1 MNILRKI
8 YLFLKLALLL
18 QLNRH
23 FMQMVLVDIADRE
36 KFYPFSLTQ
45 SVAQFRIGIFSF
57 QERWEHLLNKETAI
71 YTTSYLQKL
80 YNNSDFLQNKEA
92 SIFINVTCLPTVDL
106 VAAILNLKIG
116 EKIISK
122 SGKWIATCS
131 EERFFEKILL
141 ANFAP
146 ITFEQGEFVQDAIDM
161 LKLHNKLIENDFSW
175 IKANTTGVKIDA
187 SNKVIQ
193 PENIFIEKGAEVHC
207 TILNASTGPI
217 YIGKNAIIMEGTA
230 IRGPFVL
237 GEKGVVKMNTSIYGA
252 TTIGPYCLAGGEI
265 KNSILMGFS
274 NKGHEGYLGD
284 SIIGHWCNL
293 GAGTCNSNIKN
304 TAGPIQMWDE
314 AKQIWET
321 VGQKMGMLVG
331 DYSRFA
337 IQSSINTGSYIGVSA
352 NIFGNGLLPKFIP
365 NFTWGVVT
373 GYQIEKAIEDIGN
386 WKQLKG
392 FVMSEEEKQVLQK
405 LYKRAS

>member
-1 MNILRKI
+1 
-8 YLFLKLALLL
+8 
-18 QLNRH
+18 
-23 FMQMVLVDIADRE
+23 MQFVLVDIADRE

-45 SVAQFRIGIFSF
+45 SVAQFRMGIYSF

-71 YTTSYLQKL
+71 YTVPYLQKL
-80 YNNSDFLQNKEA
+80 YYNSDFLQNKEA
-92 SIFINVTCLPTVDL
+92 AIFINVTCIPTTDL
-106 VAAILNLKIG
+106 VDAILNLKFG

-122 SGKWIATCS
+122 SGKWIATYTD
-131 EERFFEKILL
+131 ERSIEKILL
-141 ANFAP
+141 ANFTP
-146 ITFEQGEFVQDAIDM
+146 ITFEQGAFVQDAMGM
-161 LKLHNKLIENDFSW
+161 LQLHTKFIENDFNW
-175 IKANTTGVKIDA
+175 AKKHGAGIKIDT

-207 TILNASTGPI
+207 AILNASTGPI
-217 YIGKNAIIMEGTA
+217 YIGKNAMIMEGAA

-265 KNSILMGFS
+265 KNSILMGYS

-284 SIIGHWCNL
+284 SIIGQWCNL

-304 TAGPIQMWDE
+304 TAGPIQMWNE

-365 NFTWGVVT
+365 NFTWGVVS
-373 GYQIEKAIEDIGN
+373 GYQIDKAIEDIGN

-392 FVMSEEEKQVLQK
+392 FVMSEEEKQMLQK
-405 LYKRAS
+405 LYIKAS

>member
-1 MNILRKI
+1 MLRKI
-8 YLFLKLALLL
+8 CNFLKLALLL
-18 QLNRH
+18 HINKH
-23 FMQMVLVDIADRE
+23 TMQFVLVDIADRE

-45 SVAQFRIGIFSF
+45 SVAQCRIGIYSF

-71 YTTSYLQKL
+71 YTVPYLQKL
-80 YNNSDFLQNKEA
+80 YDNSDFLQNKEA
-92 SIFINVTCLPTVDL
+92 AIFINVTCIPTIELVD
-106 VAAILNLKIG
+106 AIVNLKIG

-122 SGKWIATCS
+122 SGKWIATYS
-131 EERFFEKILL
+131 EDRTFEKILL
-141 ANFAP
+141 GNFAP
-146 ITFEQGEFVQDAIDM
+146 ITFEKGEFVQDAIGM
-161 LKLHNKLIENDFSW
+161 LQLHTKFIENDFTW
-175 IKANTTGVKIDA
+175 VKKHVTGIKIDT

-207 TILNASTGPI
+207 AILNASTGPI
-217 YIGKNAIIMEGTA
+217 YIGKNAMIMEGTA

-265 KNSILMGFS
+265 KNSVLMGFS

-304 TAGPIQMWDE
+304 TAGPIQMWNE

-365 NFTWGVVT
+365 NFTWGIVP
-373 GYQIEKAIEDIGN
+373 GYQIDKAIEDIGN

-392 FVMSEEEKQVLQK
+392 FIMSEEEKQVLQK
-405 LYKRAS
+405 LYKKAS

>member
-1 MNILRKI
+1 
-8 YLFLKLALLL
+8 
-18 QLNRH
+18 
-23 FMQMVLVDIADRE
+23 MQFVLVDIADRE

-45 SVAQFRIGIFSF
+45 SVAQCRIGIYSF

-71 YTTSYLQKL
+71 YTVPYLQKL
-80 YNNSDFLQNKEA
+80 YDNSDFLQNKEA
-92 SIFINVTCLPTVDL
+92 TIFINVTCIPTIELVD
-106 VAAILNLKIG
+106 AIVNLKIG

-122 SGKWIATCS
+122 SGKWIATYS
-131 EERFFEKILL
+131 EDRTFEKILL
-141 ANFAP
+141 GNFAP
-146 ITFEQGEFVQDAIDM
+146 ITFEQGEFVQDAIGM
-161 LKLHNKLIENDFSW
+161 LQLHTKFIENDFTW
-175 IKANTTGVKIDA
+175 VKKHVTGIKIDT

-207 TILNASTGPI
+207 AILNASTGPI
-217 YIGKNAIIMEGTA
+217 YIGKNAMIMEGTA

-265 KNSILMGFS
+265 KNSVLMGFS

-304 TAGPIQMWDE
+304 TAGPIQMWNE

-365 NFTWGVVT
+365 NFTWGIVP
-373 GYQIEKAIEDIGN
+373 GYQIDKAIEDIDN

-405 LYKRAS
+405 LYKKAS

>member
-1 MNILRKI
+1 MLRKI
-8 YLFLKLALLL
+8 CNFLKLALLL
-18 QLNRH
+18 HINKH
-23 FMQMVLVDIADRE
+23 TMQFVLVDIADRE

-45 SVAQFRIGIFSF
+45 SVAQFRMGIYSF
-57 QERWEHLLNKETAI
+57 QERWEHLLDKETAI
-71 YTTSYLQKL
+71 YTVPYLQKL
-80 YNNSDFLQNKEA
+80 YDNSDFLQNKEA
-92 SIFINVTCLPTVDL
+92 AIFINVTCIPTTDL
-106 VAAILNLKIG
+106 VEAILNLKIG

-122 SGKWIATCS
+122 SGKWIATYS
-131 EERFFEKILL
+131 EDRTFEKILL
-141 ANFAP
+141 GNFAP
-146 ITFEQGEFVQDAIDM
+146 ITFEKGEFVQDAIGM
-161 LKLHNKLIENDFSW
+161 LQLHTKFIENDFTW
-175 IKANTTGVKIDA
+175 VKNHVTGIKIDA

-207 TILNASTGPI
+207 AILNASTGPI
-217 YIGKNAIIMEGTA
+217 YIGKNAMIMEGTA

-265 KNSILMGFS
+265 KNSVLMGFS

-304 TAGPIQMWDE
+304 TAGPIQMWNE

-365 NFTWGVVT
+365 NFTWGIVP
-373 GYQIEKAIEDIGN
+373 GYQIDKAIEDIGN

-405 LYKRAS
+405 LYKKAS

>member
-1 MNILRKI
+1 MLRKI
-8 YLFLKLALLL
+8 CNFLKLALLL
-18 QLNRH
+18 HINKH
-23 FMQMVLVDIADRE
+23 TMQFVLVDIADRE

-45 SVAQFRIGIFSF
+45 SVAQFRMGIYSF

-71 YTTSYLQKL
+71 YTVPYLQKL
-80 YNNSDFLQNKEA
+80 YDNSDFLQNKEA
-92 SIFINVTCLPTVDL
+92 AIFINVTCIPTIELVD
-106 VAAILNLKIG
+106 AIVNLKIG

-122 SGKWIATCS
+122 SGKWIATYS
-131 EERFFEKILL
+131 EDRTFEKILL
-141 ANFAP
+141 GNFAP
-146 ITFEQGEFVQDAIDM
+146 ITFEKGEFVQDAIGM
-161 LKLHNKLIENDFSW
+161 LQLHTKFIENDFTW
-175 IKANTTGVKIDA
+175 VKKHVTGIKIDT

-207 TILNASTGPI
+207 AILNASTGPI
-217 YIGKNAIIMEGTA
+217 YIGKNAMIMEGTA

-265 KNSILMGFS
+265 KNSVLMGFS

-304 TAGPIQMWDE
+304 TAGPIQMWNE

-365 NFTWGVVT
+365 NFTWGIVP
-373 GYQIEKAIEDIGN
+373 GYQIDKAIEDIGN

-405 LYKRAS
+405 LYKKAS

>member
-1 MNILRKI
+1 
-8 YLFLKLALLL
+8 
-18 QLNRH
+18 
-23 FMQMVLVDIADRE
+23 MQFVLVDIADRE

-45 SVAQFRIGIFSF
+45 SVAQFRMGIYSF

-71 YTTSYLQKL
+71 YTVTHLQKL

-92 SIFINVTCLPTVDL
+92 AIFINVTCIPTTDL
-106 VAAILNLKIG
+106 VDAILNLKFG
-116 EKIISK
+116 EKIISN
-122 SGKWIATCS
+122 SGKWIATYTD
-131 EERFFEKILL
+131 ERSIEKILL
-141 ANFAP
+141 ANFTP
-146 ITFEQGEFVQDAIDM
+146 ITFEQGAFVQDAMGM
-161 LKLHNKLIENDFSW
+161 LQLHTKFIENDFNW
-175 IKANTTGVKIDA
+175 AKKHGAGIKIDT

-207 TILNASTGPI
+207 AILNASTGPI
-217 YIGKNAIIMEGTA
+217 YIGKNAMIMEGAA

-237 GEKGVVKMNTSIYGA
+237 GEKGVVKMNTTIYGA

-265 KNSILMGFS
+265 KNSILMGYS

-284 SIIGHWCNL
+284 SIIGQWCNL

-304 TAGPIQMWDE
+304 TAGPIQMWNE

-365 NFTWGVVT
+365 NFTWGVVS
-373 GYQIEKAIEDIGN
+373 GYQIDKAIEDIGN

-405 LYKRAS
+405 LYIKAS

>member
-1 MNILRKI
+1 
-8 YLFLKLALLL
+8 
-18 QLNRH
+18 
-23 FMQMVLVDIADRE
+23 MQFVLVDIADRE

-45 SVAQFRIGIFSF
+45 SVAQFRMGIYSF

-71 YTTSYLQKL
+71 YTVPYLQKL

-92 SIFINVTCLPTVDL
+92 AIFINVTCIPTADL
-106 VAAILNLKIG
+106 VDTILNLKFG

-122 SGKWIATCS
+122 SGKWIATYTD
-131 EERFFEKILL
+131 ERSIEKILL
-141 ANFAP
+141 ANFTP
-146 ITFEQGEFVQDAIDM
+146 ITFEQGAFVQDAMGM
-161 LKLHNKLIENDFSW
+161 LQLHTKFIENDFNW
-175 IKANTTGVKIDA
+175 AKKHGAGIKIDT

-207 TILNASTGPI
+207 AILNASTGPI
-217 YIGKNAIIMEGTA
+217 YIGKNAMIMEGAA

-265 KNSILMGFS
+265 KNSILMGYS

-284 SIIGHWCNL
+284 SIIGQWCNL

-304 TAGPIQMWDE
+304 TAGPIQMWNE

-365 NFTWGVVT
+365 NFTWGVVS
-373 GYQIEKAIEDIGN
+373 GYQIDKAIEDIGN

-405 LYKRAS
+405 LYIKAS

>member
-1 MNILRKI
+1 MLRKI
-8 YLFLKLALLL
+8 CNFLKLALLL
-18 QLNRH
+18 HINKH
-23 FMQMVLVDIADRE
+23 TMQFVLVDIADRE

-45 SVAQFRIGIFSF
+45 SVAQFRMGIYSF

-71 YTTSYLQKL
+71 YTAPYLQKL
-80 YNNSDFLQNKEA
+80 YDNSDFLQNKEA
-92 SIFINVTCLPTVDL
+92 AIFINVTCIPTIELVD
-106 VAAILNLKIG
+106 AIVNLKIG

-122 SGKWIATCS
+122 SGKWIATYS
-131 EERFFEKILL
+131 EDRTFEKILL
-141 ANFAP
+141 GIFAP
-146 ITFEQGEFVQDAIDM
+146 ITFEQGEFVQDAIGM
-161 LKLHNKLIENDFSW
+161 LQLHTKFIENDFTW
-175 IKANTTGVKIDA
+175 VKNHVTGIKIDT

-207 TILNASTGPI
+207 AILNASTGPI
-217 YIGKNAIIMEGTA
+217 YIGKNAMIMEGTA

-265 KNSILMGFS
+265 KNSVLMGFS

-304 TAGPIQMWDE
+304 TAGPIQMWNE

-365 NFTWGVVT
+365 NFTWGIVP
-373 GYQIEKAIEDIGN
+373 GYQIDKAIEDIGN

-405 LYKRAS
+405 LYKKAS

>member
-1 MNILRKI
+1 MLRKI
-8 YLFLKLALLL
+8 CNFLKLALLL
-18 QLNRH
+18 HINKH
-23 FMQMVLVDIADRE
+23 TMQFVLVDIADRE

-45 SVAQFRIGIFSF
+45 SVAQFRMGIYSF

-71 YTTSYLQKL
+71 YTVPYLQKL
-80 YNNSDFLQNKEA
+80 YDNSDFLQNKEA
-92 SIFINVTCLPTVDL
+92 AIFINVTCIPTIELVD
-106 VAAILNLKIG
+106 AIVNLKIG

-122 SGKWIATCS
+122 SGKWIATYS
-131 EERFFEKILL
+131 EDRTFEKILL
-141 ANFAP
+141 GNFAP
-146 ITFEQGEFVQDAIDM
+146 ITFEKGEFVQDAIGM
-161 LKLHNKLIENDFSW
+161 LQLHTKFIENDFTW
-175 IKANTTGVKIDA
+175 VKKHVTGIKIDT

-207 TILNASTGPI
+207 AILNASTGPI
-217 YIGKNAIIMEGTA
+217 YIGKNAMIMEGTA

-265 KNSILMGFS
+265 KNSVLMGFS

-304 TAGPIQMWDE
+304 TAGPIQMWNE

-352 NIFGNGLLPKFIP
+352 NIFGNGLLPKFMP
-365 NFTWGVVT
+365 NFTWGIVP
-373 GYQIEKAIEDIGN
+373 GYQIDKAIEDIGN

-405 LYKRAS
+405 LYKKAS

>member
-1 MNILRKI
+1 
-8 YLFLKLALLL
+8 
-18 QLNRH
+18 
-23 FMQMVLVDIADRE
+23 MQFVLVDIADRE

-45 SVAQFRIGIFSF
+45 SVAQCRIGIYSF

-71 YTTSYLQKL
+71 YTVPYLQKL
-80 YNNSDFLQNKEA
+80 YDNSDFLQNKEA
-92 SIFINVTCLPTVDL
+92 AIFINVTCIPTIELVD
-106 VAAILNLKIG
+106 AIVNLKIG

-122 SGKWIATCS
+122 SGKWIATYS
-131 EERFFEKILL
+131 EDRTFEKILL
-141 ANFAP
+141 GNFAP
-146 ITFEQGEFVQDAIDM
+146 ITFEKGEFVQDAIGM
-161 LKLHNKLIENDFSW
+161 LQLHTKFIENDFTW
-175 IKANTTGVKIDA
+175 VKKHVTGIKIDT

-207 TILNASTGPI
+207 AILNASTGPI
-217 YIGKNAIIMEGTA
+217 YIGKNAMIMEGTA

-265 KNSILMGFS
+265 KNSILMGYS

-284 SIIGHWCNL
+284 SIIGQWCNL

-365 NFTWGVVT
+365 NFTWGVVS
-373 GYQIEKAIEDIGN
+373 GYQIDKAIEDIGN

-405 LYKRAS
+405 LYIKAS

>member
-1 MNILRKI
+1 
-8 YLFLKLALLL
+8 
-18 QLNRH
+18 
-23 FMQMVLVDIADRE
+23 MQFVLVDIADRE

-45 SVAQFRIGIFSF
+45 SVAQFRMGIYSF
-57 QERWEHLLNKETAI
+57 QERWEHSLNKETAI
-71 YTTSYLQKL
+71 YTVPYLQKL
-80 YNNSDFLQNKEA
+80 YNNSDFLQNKDA
-92 SIFINVTCLPTVDL
+92 AIFINVTCIPTTDL
-106 VAAILNLKIG
+106 VDAILNLKFG

-122 SGKWIATCS
+122 SGKWIATYTD
-131 EERFFEKILL
+131 ERSIEKILL

-146 ITFEQGEFVQDAIDM
+146 ITIEQGEFVQDAIGM
-161 LKLHNKLIENDFSW
+161 LQLHTKFIENDFNWAKKHGSG
-175 IKANTTGVKIDA
+175 IKIDT

-207 TILNASTGPI
+207 AILNASTGPI
-217 YIGKNAIIMEGTA
+217 YIGKNAIIMEGAA
-230 IRGPFVL
+230 IRGPFIL

-265 KNSILMGFS
+265 KNSILMGYS

-284 SIIGHWCNL
+284 SIIGQWCNL

-304 TAGPIQMWDE
+304 TAGPIQMWNE

-365 NFTWGVVT
+365 NFTWGVVP
-373 GYQIEKAIEDIGN
+373 GYQIDKAIEDIGN

-392 FVMSEEEKQVLQK
+392 FLISEEEKQVLQK
-405 LYKRAS
+405 LYKKVA

>member
-1 MNILRKI
+1 MLRKI
-8 YLFLKLALLL
+8 CNFLKLALLL
-18 QLNRH
+18 HINKH
-23 FMQMVLVDIADRE
+23 TMQFVLVDIADRE

-45 SVAQFRIGIFSF
+45 SVAQFRIGIYSF
-57 QERWEHLLNKETAI
+57 QERWEHLLDKETAI
-71 YTTSYLQKL
+71 YTVPYLQKL
-80 YNNSDFLQNKEA
+80 YDNSDFLQNKEA
-92 SIFINVTCLPTVDL
+92 AIFINVTCIPTPDL
-106 VAAILNLKIG
+106 VGAILNLKLG

-122 SGKWIATCS
+122 SGKWIATHS
-131 EERFFEKILL
+131 EERSLEKILL

-146 ITFEQGEFVQDAIDM
+146 ITFEQAEFVQDAIGM
-161 LKLHNKLIENDFSW
+161 LQLHTKFIENDFTW
-175 IKANTTGVKIDA
+175 AKKHVTGIKIDT

-207 TILNASTGPI
+207 AILNASTGPI
-217 YIGKNAIIMEGTA
+217 YIGKNAMIMEGTA

-265 KNSILMGFS
+265 KNSILMGYS

-304 TAGPIQMWDE
+304 TAGPIQMWNE

-352 NIFGNGLLPKFIP
+352 NIFGNGLLPKFMP
-365 NFTWGVVT
+365 NFTWGIVP
-373 GYQIEKAIEDIGN
+373 GYQIDKAIEDIGN

-405 LYKRAS
+405 LYKKAS

>member
-1 MNILRKI
+1 
-8 YLFLKLALLL
+8 
-18 QLNRH
+18 
-23 FMQMVLVDIADRE
+23 MQFVLVDIADRE

-45 SVAQFRIGIFSF
+45 SVAQFRIGIYSF

-71 YTTSYLQKL
+71 YTVPYLQKL
-80 YNNSDFLQNKEA
+80 YDNSDFLQNKEA
-92 SIFINVTCLPTVDL
+92 TIFINVTCIPTIELVD
-106 VAAILNLKIG
+106 AIVNLKIG

-122 SGKWIATCS
+122 SGKWIATYS
-131 EERFFEKILL
+131 EDRTFEKILL
-141 ANFAP
+141 GNFAP
-146 ITFEQGEFVQDAIDM
+146 ITFEQGEFVQDAIGM
-161 LKLHNKLIENDFSW
+161 LQLHTKFIENDFTW
-175 IKANTTGVKIDA
+175 VKKHVTGIKIDT

-207 TILNASTGPI
+207 AILNASTGPI
-217 YIGKNAIIMEGTA
+217 YIGKNAMIMEGTA

-293 GAGTCNSNIKN
+293 GGGTCNSNIKN
-304 TAGPIQMWDE
+304 TAGPIQMWNE

-365 NFTWGVVT
+365 NFTWGIVP
-373 GYQIEKAIEDIGN
+373 GYQIDKAIEDIGN
-386 WKQLKG
+386 WKQIKG
-392 FVMSEEEKQVLQK
+392 FVMTEEEKQVLQK
-405 LYKRAS
+405 LYKKAS

>member
-1 MNILRKI
+1 MLRKI
-8 YLFLKLALLL
+8 CNFLKLALLL
-18 QLNRH
+18 HINKHTMH
-23 FMQMVLVDIADRE
+23 FVLVDIADRE

-45 SVAQFRIGIFSF
+45 SVAQFRMGIYSF

-71 YTTSYLQKL
+71 YTVPYLQKL
-80 YNNSDFLQNKEA
+80 YDNSDFLQNKEA
-92 SIFINVTCLPTVDL
+92 AIFINVTCIPTIELVD
-106 VAAILNLKIG
+106 AILNLKIG

-122 SGKWIATCS
+122 SGKWIATYS
-131 EERFFEKILL
+131 EDRTFEKILL
-141 ANFAP
+141 GNFAP
-146 ITFEQGEFVQDAIDM
+146 ITFEHGEFVQDAIGM
-161 LKLHNKLIENDFSW
+161 LQLHTKFIENDFTW
-175 IKANTTGVKIDA
+175 VKKHVTGIKIDT

-207 TILNASTGPI
+207 AILNASTGPI
-217 YIGKNAIIMEGTA
+217 YIGKNAMIMEGTA

-265 KNSILMGFS
+265 KNSVLMGFS

-284 SIIGHWCNL
+284 SIIGQWCNL

-304 TAGPIQMWDE
+304 TAGPIQMWNE

-365 NFTWGVVT
+365 NFTWGIVP
-373 GYQIEKAIEDIGN
+373 GYQIDKAIEDIGN

-392 FVMSEEEKQVLQK
+392 FVMTEDEKQVLLM
-405 LYKRAS
+405 LYKKAS

>member
-1 MNILRKI
+1 
-8 YLFLKLALLL
+8 
-18 QLNRH
+18 
-23 FMQMVLVDIADRE
+23 MQFVLVDIADRE

-45 SVAQFRIGIFSF
+45 SVAQFRIGIYSF

-71 YTTSYLQKL
+71 YTVPYLQKL
-80 YNNSDFLQNKEA
+80 YDNSDFLQNKEA
-92 SIFINVTCLPTVDL
+92 AIFINVTCIPTIELVD
-106 VAAILNLKIG
+106 AIVNLKIG
-116 EKIISK
+116 EKIISN
-122 SGKWIATCS
+122 SGKWIATYS
-131 EERFFEKILL
+131 EDRTFEKILL
-141 ANFAP
+141 GNFAP
-146 ITFEQGEFVQDAIDM
+146 ITFEQGEFVQDAIGM
-161 LKLHNKLIENDFSW
+161 LQLHTKFIENDFTW
-175 IKANTTGVKIDA
+175 VKKHVTGIKIDT

-207 TILNASTGPI
+207 AILNASTGPI
-217 YIGKNAIIMEGTA
+217 YIGKNAMIMEGTA

-304 TAGPIQMWDE
+304 TAGPIQMWNE

-365 NFTWGVVT
+365 NFTWGIVP
-373 GYQIEKAIEDIGN
+373 GYQIDKAIEDIGN

-392 FVMSEEEKQVLQK
+392 FVMTEEEKQVLQK
-405 LYKRAS
+405 LYKKAS

>member
-1 MNILRKI
+1 MLRKI
-8 YLFLKLALLL
+8 CNFLKLALLL
-18 QLNRH
+18 HINKH
-23 FMQMVLVDIADRE
+23 TMQFVLVDIADRE

-45 SVAQFRIGIFSF
+45 SVAQCRIGIYSF

-71 YTTSYLQKL
+71 YTAPYLQKL
-80 YNNSDFLQNKEA
+80 YDNSDFLQNKEA
-92 SIFINVTCLPTVDL
+92 AIFINVTCIPTTDL
-106 VAAILNLKIG
+106 VEAILNLKIG

-122 SGKWIATCS
+122 SGKWIATYS
-131 EERFFEKILL
+131 EDRTFEKILL
-141 ANFAP
+141 GNFAP
-146 ITFEQGEFVQDAIDM
+146 ITFEKGEFVQDAIGM
-161 LKLHNKLIENDFSW
+161 LQLHTKFIENDFTW
-175 IKANTTGVKIDA
+175 VKNHVTGIKIDA

-207 TILNASTGPI
+207 AILNASTGPI
-217 YIGKNAIIMEGTA
+217 YIGKNAMIMEGTA

-265 KNSILMGFS
+265 KNSVLMGFS

-365 NFTWGVVT
+365 NFTWGVVS
-373 GYQIEKAIEDIGN
+373 GYQIDKAIEDIGN

-405 LYKRAS
+405 LYKKAS

>member
-1 MNILRKI
+1 MLRKI
-8 YLFLKLALLL
+8 CNFLKLALLL
-18 QLNRH
+18 HINKH
-23 FMQMVLVDIADRE
+23 TMQFVLVDIADRE

-45 SVAQFRIGIFSF
+45 SVAQCRIGIYSF

-71 YTTSYLQKL
+71 YTVPYLQKL
-80 YNNSDFLQNKEA
+80 YDNSDFLQNKEA
-92 SIFINVTCLPTVDL
+92 AIFINVTCIPTIELVD
-106 VAAILNLKIG
+106 AIVNLKIG

-122 SGKWIATCS
+122 SVKWIATYS
-131 EERFFEKILL
+131 EDRTFEKILL
-141 ANFAP
+141 GNFAP
-146 ITFEQGEFVQDAIDM
+146 ITFEQGEFVQDAIGM
-161 LKLHNKLIENDFSW
+161 LQLHTKFIENDFTW
-175 IKANTTGVKIDA
+175 VKNHVTGIKIDA

-207 TILNASTGPI
+207 AILNASTGPI
-217 YIGKNAIIMEGTA
+217 YIGKNAMIMEGTA

-265 KNSILMGFS
+265 KNSVLMGFS

-304 TAGPIQMWDE
+304 TAGPIQMWNE

-365 NFTWGVVT
+365 NFTWGIVP
-373 GYQIEKAIEDIGN
+373 GYQIDKAIEDIDN

-405 LYKRAS
+405 LYKKAS

>member
-1 MNILRKI
+1 MLRKI
-8 YLFLKLALLL
+8 CNFLKLALLL
-18 QLNRH
+18 HINKH
-23 FMQMVLVDIADRE
+23 TMQFVLVDIADRE

-45 SVAQFRIGIFSF
+45 SVAQFRIGIYSF
-57 QERWEHLLNKETAI
+57 QERWEHLLDKETAI
-71 YTTSYLQKL
+71 YTVPYLQKL
-80 YNNSDFLQNKEA
+80 YDNSDFLQNKEA
-92 SIFINVTCLPTVDL
+92 AIFINVTCIPTPDL
-106 VAAILNLKIG
+106 VGAILNLKLG

-122 SGKWIATCS
+122 SGKWIATHT
-131 EERFFEKILL
+131 EERSLEKILL

-146 ITFEQGEFVQDAIDM
+146 ITFEQAEFVQDAIGM
-161 LKLHNKLIENDFSW
+161 LQLHTKFIENDFTW
-175 IKANTTGVKIDA
+175 AKKHVTGIKIDT

-207 TILNASTGPI
+207 AILNASTGPI
-217 YIGKNAIIMEGTA
+217 YIGKNAMIMEGTA

-265 KNSILMGFS
+265 KNSVLMGYS

-304 TAGPIQMWDE
+304 TAGPIQMWNE

-352 NIFGNGLLPKFIP
+352 NIFGNGLLPKFMP
-365 NFTWGVVT
+365 NFTWGIVP
-373 GYQIEKAIEDIGN
+373 GYQIDKAIEDIGN

-405 LYKRAS
+405 LYKKAS

>member
-1 MNILRKI
+1 
-8 YLFLKLALLL
+8 
-18 QLNRH
+18 
-23 FMQMVLVDIADRE
+23 MQFVLVDIADRE

-45 SVAQFRIGIFSF
+45 SVAQFRIGIYSF

-71 YTTSYLQKL
+71 YTVPYLQKL
-80 YNNSDFLQNKEA
+80 YDNSDFLQNKEA
-92 SIFINVTCLPTVDL
+92 AIFINVTCIPTIELVD
-106 VAAILNLKIG
+106 AIVNLKIG

-122 SGKWIATCS
+122 SGKWIATYS
-131 EERFFEKILL
+131 EDRTFEKILL
-141 ANFAP
+141 GNFAP
-146 ITFEQGEFVQDAIDM
+146 ITFEQVEFVQDTIGM
-161 LKLHNKLIENDFSW
+161 LQLHTKFIENDFTW
-175 IKANTTGVKIDA
+175 VKKHVTGIKIDT

-207 TILNASTGPI
+207 AILNASTGPI
-217 YIGKNAIIMEGTA
+217 YIGKNAMIMEGTA

-304 TAGPIQMWDE
+304 TAGPIQMWNE

-365 NFTWGVVT
+365 NFTWGIVP
-373 GYQIEKAIEDIGN
+373 GYQIDKAIEDIGN

-392 FVMSEEEKQVLQK
+392 FVMTEEEKQVLQK
-405 LYKRAS
+405 LYKKAS

>member
-1 MNILRKI
+1 MLRKI
-8 YLFLKLALLL
+8 CNFLKLALLL
-18 QLNRH
+18 HINKH
-23 FMQMVLVDIADRE
+23 TMQFVLVDIADRE

-45 SVAQFRIGIFSF
+45 SVAQFRIGIYSF
-57 QERWEHLLNKETAI
+57 QERWEHLLDKETAI
-71 YTTSYLQKL
+71 YTVPYLQKL
-80 YNNSDFLQNKEA
+80 YDNSDFLQNKEA
-92 SIFINVTCLPTVDL
+92 TIFINVTCIPTPDL
-106 VAAILNLKIG
+106 VGAILNLKLG

-122 SGKWIATCS
+122 SGKWIATHS
-131 EERFFEKILL
+131 EERSLEKILL
-141 ANFAP
+141 GNFAP
-146 ITFEQGEFVQDAIDM
+146 ITFEQAEFVQDAIGM
-161 LKLHNKLIENDFSW
+161 LQLHTKFIENDFTW
-175 IKANTTGVKIDA
+175 AKKHVTCIKIDT

-207 TILNASTGPI
+207 AILNASTGPI
-217 YIGKNAIIMEGTA
+217 YIGKNAMIMEGTA
-230 IRGPFVL
+230 LRGPFVL

-265 KNSILMGFS
+265 KNSVLMGFS

-304 TAGPIQMWDE
+304 TAGPIQMWNE

-352 NIFGNGLLPKFIP
+352 NIFGNGLLPKFMP
-365 NFTWGVVT
+365 NFTWGIVP
-373 GYQIEKAIEDIGN
+373 GYQIDKAIEDIGN

-405 LYKRAS
+405 LYKKAS

>member
-1 MNILRKI
+1 
-8 YLFLKLALLL
+8 
-18 QLNRH
+18 
-23 FMQMVLVDIADRE
+23 MQFVLVDIADRE

-45 SVAQFRIGIFSF
+45 SVAQFRMGIYSF

-71 YTTSYLQKL
+71 YTVPYLQKL

-92 SIFINVTCLPTVDL
+92 AIFINVTCIPTTDL
-106 VAAILNLKIG
+106 VDAILNLKFG

-122 SGKWIATCS
+122 SGKWIATYTD
-131 EERFFEKILL
+131 ERSIEKILL
-141 ANFAP
+141 ANFTP
-146 ITFEQGEFVQDAIDM
+146 ITFEQGAFVQDAMGM
-161 LKLHNKLIENDFSW
+161 LQLHTKFIENDFNW
-175 IKANTTGVKIDA
+175 AKKHGAGIKIDT

-207 TILNASTGPI
+207 AILNASTGPI
-217 YIGKNAIIMEGTA
+217 YIGKNAMIMEGAA

-265 KNSILMGFS
+265 KNSILMGYS

-284 SIIGHWCNL
+284 SIIGQWCNL

-304 TAGPIQMWDE
+304 TAGPIQMWNE

-365 NFTWGVVT
+365 NFTWGVVS
-373 GYQIEKAIEDIGN
+373 GYQIDKAIEDIGN

-405 LYKRAS
+405 LNKKAS

>member
-1 MNILRKI
+1 
-8 YLFLKLALLL
+8 
-18 QLNRH
+18 
-23 FMQMVLVDIADRE
+23 
-36 KFYPFSLTQ
+36 
-45 SVAQFRIGIFSF
+45 
-57 QERWEHLLNKETAI
+57 
-71 YTTSYLQKL
+71 
-80 YNNSDFLQNKEA
+80 
-92 SIFINVTCLPTVDL
+92 IFINVTCIPTIEL
-106 VAAILNLKIG
+106 VEAILKLKIG

-122 SGKWIATCS
+122 SGKWIATYT
-131 EERFFEKILL
+131 EERSFEKILL

-146 ITFEQGEFVQDAIDM
+146 INFDQAEFVEGSIDM
-161 LKLHNKLIENDFSW
+161 LHLHYKFIEMDFIWVKSNF
-175 IKANTTGVKIDA
+175 KSLKIDP

-193 PENIFIEKGAEVHC
+193 PENVFIEKGAEVHC
-207 TILNASTGPI
+207 SILNASTGPI

-237 GEKGVVKMNTSIYGA
+237 GEKGVVKMYSSIYGS
-252 TTIGPYCLAGGEI
+252 TTIGPYSLAGGEI
-265 KNSILMGFS
+265 KNSIIMGFS

-314 AKQIWET
+314 YKQIWET

-365 NFTWGVVT
+365 NFTWGVIK
-373 GYQIEKAIEDIGN
+373 GYQIDKAIEDINN

-392 FVMSEEEKQVLQK
+392 FVMSEEEKMVLQK
-405 LYKRAS
+405 LYNKS

>member
-1 MNILRKI
+1 MLRKI
-8 YLFLKLALLL
+8 CNFLKLALLL
-18 QLNRH
+18 HINKH
-23 FMQMVLVDIADRE
+23 TMQFVLVDIADRE

-45 SVAQFRIGIFSF
+45 SVAQFRMGIYSF

-71 YTTSYLQKL
+71 YTVPYLQKL
-80 YNNSDFLQNKEA
+80 YDNSDFLQNKEA
-92 SIFINVTCLPTVDL
+92 AIFINVTCIPTIELVD
-106 VAAILNLKIG
+106 AILNLKIG

-122 SGKWIATCS
+122 SGKWIATYS
-131 EERFFEKILL
+131 EHRTFEKILL
-141 ANFAP
+141 GNFAP
-146 ITFEQGEFVQDAIDM
+146 ITFEQGEFVQDAIGM
-161 LKLHNKLIENDFSW
+161 LQLHTKFIENDFTW
-175 IKANTTGVKIDA
+175 VKKHVTGIKIDT

-207 TILNASTGPI
+207 AILNASTGPI
-217 YIGKNAIIMEGTA
+217 YIGKNAMIMEGTA

-265 KNSILMGFS
+265 KNSVLMGFS

-304 TAGPIQMWDE
+304 TAGPIQMWNE

-365 NFTWGVVT
+365 NFTWGIVP
-373 GYQIEKAIEDIGN
+373 GYQIDKAIEDIGN

-392 FVMSEEEKQVLQK
+392 FVMTEEEKQVLLM
-405 LYKRAS
+405 LYKKAS